1 MPVMGD
7 WKMGLRSGAIG
18 GAFLAVLAA
27 TSALAAPPVV
37 RDLVRIVRM
46 SAPEVAPDGKS
57 AVFIESHA
65 DLDEDTFKSELYLID
80 LQTKALRPFTRGR
93 DHVAAPAWSPD
104 GAAVAFL
111 APDKDK
117 HLQVFVSPIGGGD
130 AMQITHG
137 KDSVS
142 QFAWRPDSK
151 AIAFAKPDDAPDLK
165 GEAKFNKLFKIGHTD
180 FTQTKAQRPTH
191 LWTVDTSGGDPKQ
204 LTHGTWSLPT
214 SLPPGPPAS
223 PVKWTADGKSIVFVR
238 QETAEAGDQDKS
250 RIQVLDVASG
260 AIRDLTG
267 ATMLEGYPQ
276 LSPDGKTVAYWR
288 NRDTHLW
295 TFQDVWLAPL
305 AGGPGRDISATGLD
319 RNVYGTQWARDG
331 GSLLVGGNVDTSVGL
346 WRLTTDGKAKRLDLG
361 EVIPANGYWMEYDQT
376 PDGRIV
382 VVGSRPDHPAELYL
396 VPRDGGKPEQ
406 LTHENDF
413 AAGLALAPSEVV
425 SWTAPN
431 GRVLDGVLT
440 YPAGYK
446 PGTRAPLVLYIH
458 GGPNSSSKRQ
468 FNLVPQVMASK
479 GLMVFEPN
487 YRGSDNLDG
496 AFYASIYQDLG
507 QGPGEDVMAG
517 VAALDKRGLIDT
529 ARMAVTGWSY
539 GGYMTTW
546 LAGHYPVWKAA
557 VAGAAVTDWRQQYD
571 LGDANIEEVRLTG
584 ISPYVPGGL
593 EANWK
598 LSPANAQTRIT
609 APTLIMS
616 DTGDFRV
623 PITQSFSL
631 FRALQDNHVETE
643 FYAIPTEGHFPGD
656 PVQIMA
662 VYDKWIDWVATR
674 LK

>member
-1 MPVMGD
+1 
-7 WKMGLRSGAIG
+7 
-18 GAFLAVLAA
+18 
-27 TSALAAPPVV
+27 
-37 RDLVRIVRM
+37 M
-46 SAPEVAPDGKS
+46 SAPRVSPDGRS
-57 AVFIESHA
+57 VLFTESRA
-65 DLDEDTFKSELYLID
+65 DLEQDTFKSELYLLD
-80 LQTKALRPFTRGR
+80 LQTRAVRPFTRGR
-93 DHVAAPAWSPD
+93 EHVAAPAWSPD
-104 GAAVAFL
+104 GASVGFL

-117 HLQVFVSPIGGGD
+117 HLQVFVSMVGGGD
-130 AMQITHG
+130 ALQVTHG

-142 QFAWRPDSK
+142 QFAWRPDGK
-151 AIAFAKPDDAPDLK
+151 AIAFAQQDDAPELK
-165 GEAKFNKLFKIGHTD
+165 GEAKFNKLFKVGHTD
-180 FTQTKAQRPTH
+180 FTQSEAQRPTH
-191 LWTVDTSGGDPKQ
+191 LWLIEIGGGDAKR
-204 LTHGTWSLPT
+204 LTAGTWSLPS

-223 PVKWTADGKSIVFVR
+223 PIKWTTNGKSIVFVR
-238 QETAEAGDQDKS
+238 QETPETGDQDKS

-267 ATMLEGYPQ
+267 ATTLEGYPR

-288 NRDTHLW
+288 NRDAHLW

-305 AGGPGRDISATGLD
+305 AGGPGHDISATGLD

-331 GSLLVGGNVDTSVGL
+331 QSLLVGGNVDTTVGL
-346 WRLTTDGKAKRLDLG
+346 WRLSLGGKAKRLELGDLT
-361 EVIPANGYWMEYDQT
+361 PANGYWMEFDQM

-382 VVGSRPDHPAELYL
+382 TVGSRPDHPPELYL
-396 VPRDGGKPEQ
+396 VPKDGGRPEQ

-413 AAGLALAPSEVV
+413 AAGLTLTQSEVV
-425 SWTAPN
+425 TWKAPN
-431 GRVLDGVLT
+431 GLVLDGVLT

-446 PGTRAPLVLYIH
+446 PATRAPLVLYIH

-468 FNLVPQVMASK
+468 FNLMPQVIASK
-479 GLMVFEPN
+479 GMMVFEPN

-496 AFYASIYQDLG
+496 AFYASIYQDAG

-517 VAALDKRGLIDT
+517 VAMLDQRGLIDT

-539 GGYMTTW
+539 GGFMTTW

-557 VAGAAVTDWRQQYD
+557 VAGAAVTDWRQMYD
-571 LGDANIEEVRLTG
+571 LADGNVGVIGQTG
-584 ISPYVPGGL
+584 ISPYVAGGM

-598 LSPANAQTRIT
+598 QSPANAQTRIT
-609 APTLIMS
+609 APTLILS

-643 FYAIPTEGHFPGD
+643 FYAIPTDGHFPGD

-662 VYDKWIDWVATR
+662 VYDKWIDWVAAR